1 MGREGRR
8 PPAAIGAEP
17 SGLLR
22 ALRRG
27 PLPRRP
33 GCLRDHVRDAID
45 DGVGDAQLLVNEL
58 VSRFF
63 VPQRPLGERA
73 HQEAQQRRLQR
84 PPRLGPPLLAARPA
98 SPPSPSSSS
107 SSSGP
112 SRALRPAHAERS
124 PDQRGRHSLPAA
136 GAARC
141 PSPLRAAMPPPA
153 RCLLLLAALLCGGA
167 GAARVN
173 KHKPWIETTYHGIV
187 TENDNTVLLD
197 PPLIALDKD
206 APLRF
211 AGEICGFKIH
221 GQNVPFEAV
230 VVDKST
236 GEGIIRSKEK
246 LDCELQKDYTFTIQA
261 YDCGKGPDGAN
272 AKKSHKAT
280 VHIQVNDV
288 NEYSPVFKEKSYKAT
303 VIEGKRYDNI
313 LKVEAVDADCSPQFS
328 QICNY
333 EIVTPDV
340 PFAIDKD
347 GYIKNTEKLSYGK
360 EHQYKLTVTAYD
372 CGKKRAAEDVLVK
385 ISIKPTCKPGWQ
397 GWSKRIEYEPGTGSL
412 ALFPSM
418 RLETCDEPITS
429 IQATVELE
437 TNHIGKGCDRD
448 TYSEKSIH
456 RLCGAA
462 SGTAELLPSPSSAA
476 NWTIGL
482 PTDNGHDSDQ
492 VFEFNGTQAVKI
504 PDGVVTVNLKEPF
517 MISVWMRHGPGTK
530 EKETIL
536 CNSDKTDMN
545 RHHYTLYVH
554 NCRLVFL
561 FRQDPSEGK
570 TYKPAE
576 FHWKLNQVCDKEW
589 HHYVLNVEFPAVTLY
604 VDGVSYDPFPVTED
618 YPLHPS
624 KIETQLVVGACWQGG
639 ELRMAQFFRGN
650 LAGLMIR
657 SGKLENKKVI
667 DCLYTCKEGLD
678 LQIADGVGKGV
689 KIHMNPSQSA
699 VTIEGDDIDRVD
711 KAMQHISYLNS
722 RQFPTPGIRRLKI
735 TSTVKCFNEEA
746 CVSIPSVEGYVM
758 VLQPE
763 EPKISLSGINHFA
776 RSASEFESSEGI
788 SLFPELRI
796 ISTITREV
804 EPDGDG
810 DEDPTVQESL
820 VSEEI
825 MHNLDTCEVTVVGE
839 ELNQDQE
846 SLEVDM
852 TRLQQK
858 GIEMSSS
865 NLGMIITGVDTMASY
880 EEVLHL
886 IRYRNWH
893 TVSLFDRKFK
903 LVCSELNGR
912 YVSNEFKVEVNVIH
926 TANPIEHANHIAAQP
941 QFVHPVHHTFVDLS
955 GHNLANPHP
964 FSVVP
969 STATVVIVV
978 CVSFLVFMIILGVFR
993 IRAAHQ
999 RTMRDQD
1006 TGKENEMDWDDSA
1019 LTITVNPM
1027 ETYED
1032 QHSSEEEEEEEEE
1045 ESEDGEEDDIT
1056 SAESESSEEEEGE
1069 QEEDQQNV
1077 NRQQQLEWD
1086 DSTLSY

>member
-1 MGREGRR
+1 
-8 PPAAIGAEP
+8 PTPF
-17 SGLLR
+17 LFLKLN
-22 ALRRG
+22 ALALSTD
-27 PLPRRP
+27 PHKP
-33 GCLRDHVRDAID
+33 
-45 DGVGDAQLLVNEL
+45 
-58 VSRFF
+58 
-63 VPQRPLGERA
+63 
-73 HQEAQQRRLQR
+73 
-84 PPRLGPPLLAARPA
+84 LAAKYLVIYLKKGLVVLT
-98 SPPSPSSSS
+98 SSN
-107 SSSGP
+107 
-112 SRALRPAHAERS
+112 LCYFE
-124 PDQRGRHSLPAA
+124 SL
-136 GAARC
+136 
-141 PSPLRAAMPPPA
+141 
-153 RCLLLLAALLCGGA
+153 
-167 GAARVN
+167 
-173 KHKPWIETTYHGIV
+173 
-187 TENDNTVLLD
+187 
-197 PPLIALDKD
+197 
-206 APLRF
+206 
-211 AGEICGFKIH
+211 GEICGFKIH

-272 AKKSHKAT
+272 AKKSHKAS

-288 NEYSPVFKEKSYKAT
+288 NEYAPVFKEKSYKAT

-328 QICNY
+328 QICTY

-347 GYIKNTEKLSYGK
+347 GYIKNTEKLNYGK

-372 CGKKRAAEDVLVK
+372 CGKKRATEDVLVK

-418 RLETCDEPITS
+418 HLETCDEPITS

-456 RLCGAA
+456 RLCGAS
-462 SGTAELLPSPSSAA
+462 SGTAELLPPPSSAA
-476 NWTIGL
+476 NWTVGL

-492 VFEFNGTQAVKI
+492 IFEFNGTQAVKI

-545 RHHYTLYVH
+545 RHHYALYVH

-624 KIETQLVVGACWQGG
+624 KIETQLVVGACWQELVILEKLGG
-639 ELRMAQFFRGN
+639 DFSGGSIFFRGN

-678 LQIADGVGKGV
+678 LQIADGVGKGM
-689 KIHMNPSQSA
+689 KIHMNPSQS
-699 VTIEGDDIDRVD
+699 TLTLEGDDIDRVD

-735 TSTVKCFNEEA
+735 TSVVKCFNEEA
-746 CVSIPSVEGYVM
+746 CISIPSVEGYVM

-776 RSASEFESSEGI
+776 RSASEFESSEGV

-804 EPDGDG
+804 EPEGDG

-825 MHNLDTCEVTVVGE
+825 MHNLDTCEVTVLGE
-839 ELNQDQE
+839 ELNQEQE

-865 NLGMIITGVDTMASY
+865 SLGMIITGVDTMASY

-926 TANPIEHANHIAAQP
+926 TANPVEHANHIAAQP

-1027 ETYED
+1027 EVRLVS
-1032 QHSSEEEEEEEEE
+1032 QHFP
-1045 ESEDGEEDDIT
+1045 
-1056 SAESESSEEEEGE
+1056 ANEEEGE

>member
-1 MGREGRR
+1 RLPLVMCWVVLCSISHRSWEGS
-8 PPAAIGAEP
+8 I
-17 SGLLR
+17 L
-22 ALRRG
+22 ALRSI
-27 PLPRRP
+27 P
-33 GCLRDHVRDAID
+33 
-45 DGVGDAQLLVNEL
+45 
-58 VSRFF
+58 
-63 VPQRPLGERA
+63 
-73 HQEAQQRRLQR
+73 
-84 PPRLGPPLLAARPA
+84 LAAEL
-98 SPPSPSSSS
+98 S
-107 SSSGP
+107 
-112 SRALRPAHAERS
+112 
-124 PDQRGRHSLPAA
+124 
-136 GAARC
+136 
-141 PSPLRAAMPPPA
+141 
-153 RCLLLLAALLCGGA
+153 
-167 GAARVN
+167 VN

-288 NEYSPVFKEKSYKAT
+288 NEYAPVFKEKSYKAT
-303 VIEGKRYDNI
+303 VIEGKRSDNI
-313 LKVEAVDADCSPQFS
+313 LRVEAVDADCSPQFS
-328 QICNY
+328 QICSY

-385 ISIKPTCKPGWQ
+385 ISVKPTCKPGWQ

-412 ALFPSM
+412 ALFPGM
-418 RLETCDEPITS
+418 HLETCDEPITS
-429 IQATVELE
+429 VEATVELE

-462 SGTAELLPSPSSAA
+462 SGTAELLPPPSSAA
-476 NWTIGL
+476 NWTVGL

-504 PDGVVTVNLKEPF
+504 PDGVVTVSLKEPF

-545 RHHYTLYVH
+545 RHHYSLYVH

-589 HHYVLNVEFPAVTLY
+589 HHYVVNVEFPAVSLY

-639 ELRMAQFFRGN
+639 ELHMAQFFRGN

-678 LQIADGVGKGV
+678 LQMADGVGKGV
-689 KIHMNPSQSA
+689 KIHMNPSQSML
-699 VTIEGDDIDRVD
+699 TIEGDDIDRVD

-776 RSASEFESSEGI
+776 RSASEFESSEGV

-804 EPDGDG
+804 EPEGDG
-810 DEDPTVQESL
+810 DEDPTGNKSL

-825 MHNLDTCEVTVVGE
+825 MHNLDMCEVTVLGE
-839 ELNQDQE
+839 ELNQEQE
-846 SLEVDM
+846 SLEIDM

-865 NLGMIITGVDTMASY
+865 NLGMIITGVDTMANY

-893 TVSLFDRKFK
+893 TASLFDRKFK
-903 LVCSELNGR
+903 LLCSELNGR
-912 YVSNEFKVEVNVIH
+912 YVSNEFRVEVNVIH
-926 TANPIEHANHIAAQP
+926 TASPVEHANHIAAQP
-941 QFVHPVHHTFVDLS
+941 QFIHPVHHSFVDL
-955 GHNLANPHP
+955 
-964 FSVVP
+964 SVVP

-1027 ETYED
+1027 EVTLG
-1032 QHSSEEEEEEEEE
+1032 SCCSEEEEEEEEE

-1069 QEEDQQNV
+1069 QEDQQNV

>member
-1 MGREGRR
+1 KK
-8 PPAAIGAEP
+8 P
-17 SGLLR
+17 SHPSWIPDFQKLS
-22 ALRRG
+22 
-27 PLPRRP
+27 
-33 GCLRDHVRDAID
+33 
-45 DGVGDAQLLVNEL
+45 
-58 VSRFF
+58 VSQVLTLFF
-63 VPQRPLGERA
+63 VFL
-73 HQEAQQRRLQR
+73 
-84 PPRLGPPLLAARPA
+84 
-98 SPPSPSSSS
+98 S
-107 SSSGP
+107 
-112 SRALRPAHAERS
+112 
-124 PDQRGRHSLPAA
+124 
-136 GAARC
+136 
-141 PSPLRAAMPPPA
+141 
-153 RCLLLLAALLCGGA
+153 
-167 GAARVN
+167 VN

-288 NEYSPVFKEKSYKAT
+288 NEYAPVFKEKSYKAT

-328 QICNY
+328 QICSY

-347 GYIKNTEKLSYGK
+347 GYIKNTEKLNYGK

-412 ALFPSM
+412 ALFPGM

-429 IQATVELE
+429 VQATVELE

-462 SGTAELLPSPSSAA
+462 SGTAELLPPPSSAA

-639 ELRMAQFFRGN
+639 ELHMAQFFRGS

-678 LQIADGVGKGV
+678 LHMADGVGKGV
-689 KIHMNPSQSA
+689 KIHMNPSQS
-699 VTIEGDDIDRVD
+699 TLTLEGDDIDRVD

-735 TSTVKCFNEEA
+735 TSVVKCFHEEA

-776 RSASEFESSEGI
+776 RSASEFESSEGV

-804 EPDGDG
+804 EPEGDG
-810 DEDPTVQESL
+810 DEDPTESL

-825 MHNLDTCEVTVVGE
+825 MHNLDTCEVTVLGE
-839 ELNQDQE
+839 ELNQEQE
-846 SLEVDM
+846 SLEIDM

-886 IRYRNWH
+886 IHYRNWH

-926 TANPIEHANHIAAQP
+926 TANPVEHANHIAAQP
-941 QFVHPVHHTFVDLS
+941 QFVHPYHLRNSFYFLV
-955 GHNLANPHP
+955 A
-964 FSVVP
+964 VVP

-1027 ETYED
+1027 EVKLTYED

>member
-1 MGREGRR
+1 M
-8 PPAAIGAEP
+8 
-17 SGLLR
+17 L
-22 ALRRG
+22 
-27 PLPRRP
+27 
-33 GCLRDHVRDAID
+33 
-45 DGVGDAQLLVNEL
+45 
-58 VSRFF
+58 
-63 VPQRPLGERA
+63 
-73 HQEAQQRRLQR
+73 
-84 PPRLGPPLLAARPA
+84 
-98 SPPSPSSSS
+98 
-107 SSSGP
+107 P
-112 SRALRPAHAERS
+112 SRLVPA
-124 PDQRGRHSLPAA
+124 
-136 GAARC
+136 C
-141 PSPLRAAMPPPA
+141 
-153 RCLLLLAALLCGGA
+153 LLLAALLCGRVR
-167 GAARVN
+167 AARVN

-236 GEGIIRSKEK
+236 GEGMIQSKEK

-272 AKKSHKAT
+272 MKKSHKAT

-288 NEYSPVFKEKSYKAT
+288 NEYAPVFKEKSYKAA

-328 QICNY
+328 QICSY

-347 GYIKNTEKLSYGK
+347 GYIKNTEKLNYGK

-385 ISIKPTCKPGWQ
+385 ITIKPTCKPGWQ
-397 GWSKRIEYEPGTGSL
+397 GWSKRMEYEPGTGSL
-412 ALFPSM
+412 ALFPNIH
-418 RLETCDEPITS
+418 LETCDEPITS
-429 IQATVELE
+429 VQATVELE

-448 TYSEKSIH
+448 TYSEKSLH
-456 RLCGAA
+456 RLCGAS
-462 SGTAELLPSPSSAA
+462 SGTAELLPPPSSTA

-492 VFEFNGTQAVKI
+492 VFEFNGTQAVKV
-504 PDGVVTVNLKEPF
+504 PDNVVTVNMKEPF
-517 MISVWMRHGPGTK
+517 VVSVWMRHGPGAR
-530 EKETIL
+530 EKETII

-545 RHHYTLYVH
+545 RHHYSLYVH
-554 NCRLVFL
+554 NCRLGFL
-561 FRQDPSEGK
+561 FRQDPSEGQS
-570 TYKPAE
+570 YKPAE

-604 VDGVSYDPFPVTED
+604 VDGVSFDPLSVTED

-624 KIETQLVVGACWQGG
+624 KIESQLVVGACWQGG

-678 LQIADGVGKGV
+678 LQTSDGVGKGL
-689 KIHMNPSQSA
+689 KIHMNPSQS
-699 VTIEGDDIDRVD
+699 VLSLEGDDIDRFD
-711 KAMQHISYLNS
+711 KAMQHIAYLNS
-722 RQFPTPGIRRLKI
+722 RQFPTPGIRRIKI
-735 TSTVKCFNEEA
+735 TSTVKCSNDEA
-746 CVSIPSVEGYVM
+746 CIAIPFVDGYIM

-776 RSASEFESSEGI
+776 RSASEFESPEGV

-804 EPDGDG
+804 EPEGEG

-825 MHNLDTCEVTVVGE
+825 MHNLDTCEVTVVGD
-839 ELNQDQE
+839 ELSQEQE

-852 TRLQQK
+852 VRLQQK
-858 GIEMSSS
+858 GMEMSTS

-893 TVSLFDRKFK
+893 AVSLFDRKFK

-926 TANPIEHANHIAAQP
+926 TANPVDHASHIAAQP
-941 QFVHPVHHTFVDLS
+941 QFVQPVHHSFVDLS
-955 GHNLANPHP
+955 GHNLASPHP
-964 FSVVP
+964 GFSVVP

-1006 TGKENEMDWDDSA
+1006 SGKENEMDWDDSA

-1045 ESEDGEEDDIT
+1045 ESEDGEEEDDIT
-1056 SAESESSEEEEGE
+1056 SAESESSDEEEGE
-1069 QEEDQQNV
+1069 REEDQQNV

-1086 DSTLSY
+1086 DSTLTY

>member
-1 MGREGRR
+1 MLCYLEM
-8 PPAAIGAEP
+8 
-17 SGLLR
+17 LT
-22 ALRRG
+22 
-27 PLPRRP
+27 
-33 GCLRDHVRDAID
+33 
-45 DGVGDAQLLVNEL
+45 GVTLN
-58 VSRFF
+58 
-63 VPQRPLGERA
+63 
-73 HQEAQQRRLQR
+73 
-84 PPRLGPPLLAARPA
+84 
-98 SPPSPSSSS
+98 
-107 SSSGP
+107 
-112 SRALRPAHAERS
+112 
-124 PDQRGRHSLPAA
+124 
-136 GAARC
+136 
-141 PSPLRAAMPPPA
+141 
-153 RCLLLLAALLCGGA
+153 
-167 GAARVN
+167 
-173 KHKPWIETTYHGIV
+173 
-187 TENDNTVLLD
+187 
-197 PPLIALDKD
+197 LI
-206 APLRF
+206 
-211 AGEICGFKIH
+211 GEICGFKIH

-236 GEGIIRSKEK
+236 GEGMIQSKEK

-272 AKKSHKAT
+272 MKKSHKAT

-288 NEYSPVFKEKSYKAT
+288 NEYAPVFKEKSYKAA

-328 QICNY
+328 QICSY

-347 GYIKNTEKLSYGK
+347 GYIKNTEKLNYGK

-385 ISIKPTCKPGWQ
+385 ITIKPTCKPGWQ
-397 GWSKRIEYEPGTGSL
+397 GWSKRMEYEPGTGSL
-412 ALFPSM
+412 ALFPNIH
-418 RLETCDEPITS
+418 LETCDEPITS
-429 IQATVELE
+429 VQATVELE

-448 TYSEKSIH
+448 TYSEKSLH
-456 RLCGAA
+456 RLCGAS
-462 SGTAELLPSPSSAA
+462 SGTAELLPPPSSTA

-492 VFEFNGTQAVKI
+492 VFEFNGTQAVKV
-504 PDGVVTVNLKEPF
+504 PDNVVTVNMKEPF
-517 MISVWMRHGPGTK
+517 VVSVWMRHGPGAR
-530 EKETIL
+530 EKETII

-545 RHHYTLYVH
+545 RHHYSLYVH
-554 NCRLVFL
+554 NCRLGFL
-561 FRQDPSEGK
+561 FRQDPSEGQS
-570 TYKPAE
+570 YKPAE

-604 VDGVSYDPFPVTED
+604 VDGVSFDPLSVTED

-624 KIETQLVVGACWQGG
+624 KIESQLVVGACWQEYTGNENDTEKATETPAGG

-678 LQIADGVGKGV
+678 LQTSDG
-689 KIHMNPSQSA
+689 IHMNPSQS
-699 VTIEGDDIDRVD
+699 VLSLEGDDIDRFD
-711 KAMQHISYLNS
+711 KAMQHIAYLNS
-722 RQFPTPGIRRLKI
+722 RQFPTPGIRRIKI
-735 TSTVKCFNEEA
+735 TSTVKCSNDEA
-746 CVSIPSVEGYVM
+746 CIAIPFVDGYIM

-776 RSASEFESSEGI
+776 RSASEFESPEGV

-804 EPDGDG
+804 EPEGEG

-825 MHNLDTCEVTVVGE
+825 MHNLDTCEVTVVGD
-839 ELNQDQE
+839 ELSQEQE

-852 TRLQQK
+852 VRLQQK
-858 GIEMSSS
+858 GMEMSTS

-893 TVSLFDRKFK
+893 AVSLFDRKFK

-926 TANPIEHANHIAAQP
+926 TANPVDHASHIAAQP
-941 QFVHPVHHTFVDLS
+941 QFVQPVHHSFVDLS
-955 GHNLANPHP
+955 GHNLASPHP
-964 FSVVP
+964 GFSVVP

-1006 TGKENEMDWDDSA
+1006 SGKENEMDWDDSA

-1027 ETYED
+1027 EVKLVRC
-1032 QHSSEEEEEEEEE
+1032 SSQRRLVEER
-1045 ESEDGEEDDIT
+1045 T
-1056 SAESESSEEEEGE
+1056 WEEGLRSE
-1069 QEEDQQNV
+1069 KTTSQWVIACGLPICENSMALLT
-1077 NRQQQLEWD
+1077 RL
-1086 DSTLSY
+1086 

>member
-1 MGREGRR
+1 M
-8 PPAAIGAEP
+8 PAPAA
-17 SGLLR
+17 R
-22 ALRRG
+22 
-27 PLPRRP
+27 
-33 GCLRDHVRDAID
+33 
-45 DGVGDAQLLVNEL
+45 
-58 VSRFF
+58 
-63 VPQRPLGERA
+63 
-73 HQEAQQRRLQR
+73 
-84 PPRLGPPLLAARPA
+84 
-98 SPPSPSSSS
+98 
-107 SSSGP
+107 
-112 SRALRPAHAERS
+112 
-124 PDQRGRHSLPAA
+124 
-136 GAARC
+136 
-141 PSPLRAAMPPPA
+141 
-153 RCLLLLAALLCGGA
+153 LLLAALLCGA
-167 GAARVN
+167 AAAARVN

-288 NEYSPVFKEKSYKAT
+288 NEYAPVFKEKSYKAT
-303 VIEGKRYDNI
+303 AIEGKRYDNI

-328 QICNY
+328 QICSY

-412 ALFPSM
+412 ALFPGM
-418 RLETCDEPITS
+418 HLETCDEPITS
-429 IQATVELE
+429 VEATVELE

-462 SGTAELLPSPSSAA
+462 SGTAELLPPPSSAA
-476 NWTIGL
+476 NWTVGL

-589 HHYVLNVEFPAVTLY
+589 HHYVVNVEFPAVSLY

-624 KIETQLVVGACWQGG
+624 KIETQLVVGACWQEYTGSENDNETVPETSAGG

-678 LQIADGVGKGV
+678 LQMADGVGKGV
-689 KIHMNPSQSA
+689 KIHMNPSQSTL
-699 VTIEGDDIDRVD
+699 TIEGDDIDRVD

-804 EPDGDG
+804 EPEGDG

-825 MHNLDTCEVTVVGE
+825 MHNLDMCEVTVLGE
-839 ELNQDQE
+839 ELNQEQE
-846 SLEVDM
+846 SLEIDM

-865 NLGMIITGVDTMASY
+865 NLGMIITGVDTMANY

-886 IRYRNWH
+886 IRYRNWR
-893 TVSLFDRKFK
+893 TAALFDRKFK
-903 LVCSELNGR
+903 LLCSELNGR
-912 YVSNEFKVEVNVIH
+912 YVSNEFQVEVNVIH
-926 TANPIEHANHIAAQP
+926 TASPVEHANHIAAQP
-941 QFVHPVHHTFVDLS
+941 QFIHPVHHSFVDLS

-1006 TGKENEMDWDDSA
+1006 TGKESEMDWDDSA

>member
-1 MGREGRR
+1 M
-8 PPAAIGAEP
+8 
-17 SGLLR
+17 L
-22 ALRRG
+22 
-27 PLPRRP
+27 RP
-33 GCLRDHVRDAID
+33 GMLC
-45 DGVGDAQLLVNEL
+45 
-58 VSRFF
+58 
-63 VPQRPLGERA
+63 
-73 HQEAQQRRLQR
+73 
-84 PPRLGPPLLAARPA
+84 PLLTPA
-98 SPPSPSSSS
+98 W
-107 SSSGP
+107 
-112 SRALRPAHAERS
+112 
-124 PDQRGRHSLPAA
+124 
-136 GAARC
+136 
-141 PSPLRAAMPPPA
+141 
-153 RCLLLLAALLCGGA
+153 LLTTGLLCGGLW
-167 GAARVN
+167 AARVN

-221 GQNVPFEAV
+221 GQNVPFDAV

-261 YDCGKGPDGAN
+261 YDCGKGPDGTN
-272 AKKSHKAT
+272 AKKSHKAI

-288 NEYSPVFKEKSYKAT
+288 NEYAPVFKEKSYKAT

-328 QICNY
+328 QICTY

-347 GYIKNTEKLSYGK
+347 GYIKNTEKLIYGK

-412 ALFPSM
+412 ALFPSIH
-418 RLETCDEPITS
+418 LETCDEPITS
-429 IQATVELE
+429 IQATIELE

-448 TYSEKSIH
+448 TYSEKSLH
-456 RLCGAA
+456 RLCGVS
-462 SGTAELLPSPSSAA
+462 SGTAELLPPPSSTA
-476 NWTIGL
+476 NWTVGL

-545 RHHYTLYVH
+545 RHHYSLYVH

-589 HHYVLNVEFPAVTLY
+589 HHYVLNVEFPTVTLY

-639 ELRMAQFFRGN
+639 ELHMAQFFQGN

-678 LQIADGVGKGV
+678 LQIADGIGKGM
-689 KIHMNPSQSA
+689 KINVNPSQS
-699 VTIEGDDIDRVD
+699 TLTLEGDDIDRFD

-735 TSTVKCFNEEA
+735 TSNVKCFNEEA
-746 CVSIPSVEGYVM
+746 CIAIPFVDGYIM

-776 RSASEFESSEGI
+776 RSASEFESPEGV

-804 EPDGDG
+804 EPEGDG

-825 MHNLDTCEVTVVGE
+825 MHNLDTCEVTVLGE
-839 ELNQDQE
+839 ELNQEQE

-852 TRLQQK
+852 TQLQQK

-926 TANPIEHANHIAAQP
+926 TANPVEHANHIAMQP

-999 RTMRDQD
+999 KTMRDQD

-1032 QHSSEEEEEEEEE
+1032 QHSSEEEEEEEE
-1045 ESEDGEEDDIT
+1045 SEDGEEEDDIT

>member
-1 MGREGRR
+1 MPPLRPGM
-8 PPAAIGAEP
+8 PPA
-17 SGLLR
+17 
-22 ALRRG
+22 
-27 PLPRRP
+27 
-33 GCLRDHVRDAID
+33 
-45 DGVGDAQLLVNEL
+45 
-58 VSRFF
+58 
-63 VPQRPLGERA
+63 
-73 HQEAQQRRLQR
+73 
-84 PPRLGPPLLAARPA
+84 
-98 SPPSPSSSS
+98 
-107 SSSGP
+107 
-112 SRALRPAHAERS
+112 
-124 PDQRGRHSLPAA
+124 
-136 GAARC
+136 
-141 PSPLRAAMPPPA
+141 PA
-153 RCLLLLAALLCGGA
+153 RCLLLAALLCGGA

-288 NEYSPVFKEKSYKAT
+288 NEYAPVFKEKSYKAT

-328 QICNY
+328 QICSY

-347 GYIKNTEKLSYGK
+347 GYIKNTEKLNYGK

-437 TNHIGKGCDRD
+437 TSHIGKGCDRD

-462 SGTAELLPSPSSAA
+462 SGTAELLPPPSSAA

-545 RHHYTLYVH
+545 RHHYALYVH

-678 LQIADGVGKGV
+678 LQIADGIGKGV
-689 KIHMNPSQSA
+689 KIHMNPSQS
-699 VTIEGDDIDRVD
+699 TLTLEGDDIDRVD

-735 TSTVKCFNEEA
+735 TSAVKCFNEEA

-804 EPDGDG
+804 EPEGDG

-839 ELNQDQE
+839 ELNQEQE
-846 SLEVDM
+846 SLEIDM

-941 QFVHPVHHTFVDLS
+941 RFVHPVHHTFVDLS

>member
-1 MGREGRR
+1 M
-8 PPAAIGAEP
+8 
-17 SGLLR
+17 
-22 ALRRG
+22 
-27 PLPRRP
+27 LPME
-33 GCLRDHVRDAID
+33 CF
-45 DGVGDAQLLVNEL
+45 LV
-58 VSRFF
+58 
-63 VPQRPLGERA
+63 
-73 HQEAQQRRLQR
+73 
-84 PPRLGPPLLAARPA
+84 
-98 SPPSPSSSS
+98 
-107 SSSGP
+107 
-112 SRALRPAHAERS
+112 
-124 PDQRGRHSLPAA
+124 
-136 GAARC
+136 
-141 PSPLRAAMPPPA
+141 
-153 RCLLLLAALLCGGA
+153 CLLLPLVLLVSNVLTLYFVFLS
-167 GAARVN
+167 VN

-288 NEYSPVFKEKSYKAT
+288 NEYAPVFKEKSYKAT
-303 VIEGKRYDNI
+303 VIEGKRSDNI
-313 LKVEAVDADCSPQFS
+313 LRVEAVDADCSPQFS
-328 QICNY
+328 QICSY

-385 ISIKPTCKPGWQ
+385 ISVKPTCKPGWQ

-412 ALFPSM
+412 ALFPGM
-418 RLETCDEPITS
+418 HLETCDEPITS
-429 IQATVELE
+429 VEATVELE

-462 SGTAELLPSPSSAA
+462 SGTAELLPPPSSAA
-476 NWTIGL
+476 NWTVGL

-504 PDGVVTVNLKEPF
+504 PDGVVTVSLKEPF

-545 RHHYTLYVH
+545 RHHYSLYVH

-589 HHYVLNVEFPAVTLY
+589 HHYVVNVEFPAVSLY

-639 ELRMAQFFRGN
+639 ELHMAQFFRGN

-678 LQIADGVGKGV
+678 LQMADGVGKGV
-689 KIHMNPSQSA
+689 KIHMNPSQSML
-699 VTIEGDDIDRVD
+699 TIEGDDIDRVD

-776 RSASEFESSEGI
+776 RSASEFESSEGV

-804 EPDGDG
+804 EPEGDG
-810 DEDPTVQESL
+810 DEDPTGNKSL

-825 MHNLDTCEVTVVGE
+825 MHNLDMCEVTVLGE
-839 ELNQDQE
+839 ELNQEQE
-846 SLEVDM
+846 SLEIDM

-865 NLGMIITGVDTMASY
+865 NLGMIITGVDTMANY

-893 TVSLFDRKFK
+893 TASLFDRKFK
-903 LVCSELNGR
+903 LLCSELNGR
-912 YVSNEFKVEVNVIH
+912 YVSNEFRVEVNVIH
-926 TANPIEHANHIAAQP
+926 TASPVEHANHIAAQP
-941 QFVHPVHHTFVDLS
+941 QFIHPVHHSFVDL
-955 GHNLANPHP
+955 
-964 FSVVP
+964 SVVP

-1027 ETYED
+1027 EVTLG
-1032 QHSSEEEEEEEEE
+1032 SCWPFPAGMAEEEEEEE

-1069 QEEDQQNV
+1069 QEDQQNV

>member
-1 MGREGRR
+1 MKASSFWGRG
-8 PPAAIGAEP
+8 
-17 SGLLR
+17 
-22 ALRRG
+22 
-27 PLPRRP
+27 
-33 GCLRDHVRDAID
+33 
-45 DGVGDAQLLVNEL
+45 
-58 VSRFF
+58 
-63 VPQRPLGERA
+63 
-73 HQEAQQRRLQR
+73 
-84 PPRLGPPLLAARPA
+84 
-98 SPPSPSSSS
+98 
-107 SSSGP
+107 
-112 SRALRPAHAERS
+112 ALRPAHAERS
-124 PDQRGRHSLPAA
+124 PDQRGRHRLPAA

-153 RCLLLLAALLCGGA
+153 RRLLLLAALLCGGA
-167 GAARVN
+167 AAARVN

-429 IQATVELE
+429 VQATVELE

-545 RHHYTLYVH
+545 RHHYTLYLH

-926 TANPIEHANHIAAQP
+926 TANPVEHANHIAAQP